1 LRSLVAAARILALK
15 IGAPALSTSGR
26 FAAATEAGLLAPDD
40 LALFRDA
47 AERLLRLILEQ
58 QLADIEAG
66 RPAGTAIEIRRLPRL
81 ERERLRAAL
90 LAVGRIDLVVRDA
103 LGR

>member
-1 LRSLVAAARILALK
+1 MR
-15 IGAPALSTSGR
+15 
-26 FAAATEAGLLAPDD
+26 AAATRLRKPPRFRSTRPDLTRNRPKTGESAGLLPPDD

-47 AERLLRLILEQ
+47 AERLLRHILEQ
-58 QLADIEAG
+58 QLIDIEAG
-66 RPAGTAIEIRRLPRL
+66 RLPDSTGEIRRLPRIR
-81 ERERLRAAL
+81 RERLRAAL